1 MKSIILIG
9 ALLIIAGCA
18 ATELTTEGQRV
29 RITNTEPGVDCEF
42 LGVVTGSQ
50 GSALTGGLTSN
61 ENMETGALNDL
72 RNKAAELG
80 GNLILILTQRAGQTT
95 GKDGAGTQ
103 TNVTMTANV
112 YRCPK

>member
-9 ALLIIAGCA
+9 ALLIFASCA
-18 ATELTTEGQRV
+18 ATELTTGGQRV
-29 RITNTEPGVDCEF
+29 RITNTEPGVDCEY

-61 ENMETGALNDL
+61 ENMEKGALNDL

-95 GKDGAGTQ
+95 DKGGAGTQ

-112 YRCPK
+112 YRCP